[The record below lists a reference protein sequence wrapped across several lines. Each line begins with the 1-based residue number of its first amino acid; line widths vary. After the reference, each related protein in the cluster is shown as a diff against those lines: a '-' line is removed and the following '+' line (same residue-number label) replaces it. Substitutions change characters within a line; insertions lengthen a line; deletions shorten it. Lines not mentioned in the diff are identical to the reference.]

1 MKVLLINGSHRS
13 GNTDLIAKSV
23 IDLLDNKDIESRELV
38 LRNIEMLFPDGCF
51 SCAESE
57 ICPNI
62 YDEFSNL
69 VEPTIRDYDIYHFL
83 TPVWSDN
90 VTPLTKIF
98 VDRIVSWCH
107 PDRMYLKNKKL
118 AVIAHGMADPK
129 SWNIVISWFQSICTW
144 EKSIFSGSF
153 SAQSSSR
160 VGGIELN
167 NQQLEEFISNLIL

>member
-1 MKVLLINGSHRS
+1 
-13 GNTDLIAKSV
+13 
-23 IDLLDNKDIESRELV
+23 
-38 LRNIEMLFPDGCF
+38 
-51 SCAESE
+51 
-57 ICPNI
+57 
-62 YDEFSNL
+62 
-69 VEPTIRDYDIYHFL
+69 
-83 TPVWSDN
+83 
-90 VTPLTKIF
+90 
-98 VDRIVSWCH
+98 
-107 PDRMYLKNKKL
+107 MYLKNKKL